1 MLFICVRDCI
11 DVMITFSFCASAFVS
26 FYSDLGP
33 LALGCS
39 GPRSLWSAVA
49 LGCCRSDWSP
59 RLGPLRLLCSG
70 RLGALL
76 GRSGTSLALG
86 PCNRLLSAKL
96 TRFSA
101 LGPAHLAKPS
111 RLDLLGSTHSP
122 RPPPSLGPAA
132 LSWAQPLHSEPL
144 RSEPSVGP
152 FGSDPSGSNSSAR
165 FLDLVLDRSDLR
177 ARGSWPLQSSAA
189 LGIGVLRR
197 LPVRL
202 VQPLCPARS
211 RLDRSTRFAS
221 LRLGLLLNSVPSDRA
236 PSDPTPCP
244 LQSS

>member
-1 MLFICVRDCI
+1 M
-11 DVMITFSFCASAFVS
+11 
-26 FYSDLGP
+26 
-33 LALGCS
+33 
-39 GPRSLWSAVA
+39 
-49 LGCCRSDWSP
+49 
-59 RLGPLRLLCSG
+59 
-70 RLGALL
+70 L
-76 GRSGTSLALG
+76 GRSGASLALG

-101 LGPAHLAKPS
+101 LGPAHLGKPS

-221 LRLGLLLNSVPSDRA
+221 LRLGLLLDSVPSDRA
-236 PSDPTPCP
+236 PQIGP
-244 LQSS
+244 LRSGPLGSNPSPAPILVIWSSAALALRATAVLAVCHFGVVHVPAEGGRWRSALSAGARCSFLHSTARLSRSVLRLAAGA